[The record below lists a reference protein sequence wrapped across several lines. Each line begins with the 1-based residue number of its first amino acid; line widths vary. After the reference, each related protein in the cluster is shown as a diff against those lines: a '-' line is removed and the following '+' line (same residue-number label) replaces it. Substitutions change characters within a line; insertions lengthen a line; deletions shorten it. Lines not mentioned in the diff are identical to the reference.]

1 MQSDKEQLN
10 ESLLSYAVDLSTAFR
25 IVKILYQDWTST
37 KAFKLGII
45 DEQGNKLR
53 SPSGLDEKSAYSP
66 FIRLVFRLKKLLAM
80 VPGGSTK
87 IGSLAAAY
95 AMLREGEEE
104 IDISRLTK
112 EDIDS
117 LFEEAPVNV
126 SSGVAGKDVPLGKVV
141 RRNWQEMDTFAGSNI
156 FDVDPCTYSKC
167 KAAKQKYERWDKYVN
182 EEDGEV
188 GQDIL
193 KFARSYPGKGIVLRE
208 KGTNAMVYLKAPK

>member
-25 IVKILYQDWTST
+25 MVKILYQDWTST
-37 KAFKLGII
+37 KAYKLGII

-53 SPSGLDEKSAYSP
+53 SPVGLDEKSAYSP
-66 FIRLVFRLKKLLAM
+66 FIRLVFRLKRLLAM
-80 VPGGSTK
+80 VPGGTSK

-95 AMLREGEEE
+95 AMLREGEDE
-104 IDISRLTK
+104 IDISRLSK

-117 LFEEAPVNV
+117 LFEDTPVNV
-126 SSGVAGKDVPLGKVV
+126 SGGVAGSDKPIGQVL
-141 RRNWQEMDTFAGSNI
+141 RRNWKDMETFGGSNV
-156 FDVDPCTYSKC
+156 FDVEPCTYSKC
-167 KAAKQKYERWDKYVN
+167 KEAKQKYERWDKYVS

-193 KFARSYPGKGIVLRE
+193 KFARTYPGKGIVLRE

>member
-1 MQSDKEQLN
+1 MQSDKETLN

-45 DEQGNKLR
+45 DENGNKLKN
-53 SPSGLDEKSAYSP
+53 PSGLDEKSAYSP

-87 IGSLAAAY
+87 LGSLAAAY
-95 AMLREGEEE
+95 AMLRENEET
-104 IDISRLTK
+104 IDINRLSK
-112 EDIDS
+112 EDIDH
-117 LFEEAPVNV
+117 LFEDAPVNV
-126 SSGVAGKDVPLGKVV
+126 AGGVAGHDKPIGIV
-141 RRNWQEMDTFAGSNI
+141 RRNWQDMEKFGGANV

-167 KAAKQKYERWDKYVN
+167 TAAKQKYERWDRYVSD
-182 EEDGEV
+182 EDGEV

-193 KFARSYPGKGIVLRE
+193 KFAKTYPGKGIVLRE